1 MLYSIKLLN
10 LYSIYNVMTATK
22 RIPVSKETW
31 KKLGEQKDSG
41 QTWDELLE
49 ELRIEVEKKKL
60 AEKSRK
66 AKNGEL
72 ETVALDDV

>member
-1 MLYSIKLLN
+1 MA
-10 LYSIYNVMTATK
+10 ATK
-22 RIPVSKETW
+22 RIPVSEETW